1 MDTKLAADIAYYL
14 NGSSHSEHDAAEA
27 FSVTVDEVLEA
38 AKIGEVE
45 RCGICDWWDESSN
58 FNSNGN
64 CLDCEP
70 DDGEG

>member
-1 MDTKLAADIAYYL
+1 MDAKLAADIAYYL
-14 NGSSHSEHDAAEA
+14 NGSSHTEHEAAEA
-27 FSVTVDEVLEA
+27 FGVTDEDVLRA
-38 AKIGEVE
+38 AATGEIE

-64 CLDCEP
+64 CLDCEA